1 MTAGV
6 VILVLREQGSDL
18 DGEQRDKQLVPPQN
32 AVLCT
37 GHGCSWGQTYALQLL
52 YMTSSEHTS
61 ASSGLLREACNSQN
75 SHTWL
80 PSQYLCS
87 VHGDSVL

>member
-18 DGEQRDKQLVPPQN
+18 DGEQCDEQLVPPQN

-37 GHGCSWGQTYALQLL
+37 EHGCSWGQTYALQLL
-52 YMTSSEHTS
+52 YMTS
-61 ASSGLLREACNSQN
+61 
-75 SHTWL
+75 
-80 PSQYLCS
+80 
-87 VHGDSVL
+87 